1 MRVLVTGAG
10 GLLGGVVC
18 RTAPDEVEVLG
29 GVRSSPAPDGV
40 RSVALDLTSPDAT
53 ATIIEAAPDVVVHC
67 AYGKREADVVGATEA
82 VVDACAA
89 LGAGLVAMSTDALF
103 DGEHA
108 PYRESDPPS
117 PVTDYGR
124 WKAAAEQLVAVRCP
138 DAAIVRT
145 SLIVHPDP
153 PDHGL
158 RWLAESAARGERVT
172 LFDDELRCPIMAAD
186 LATALWELVAMP
198 AERRRGM
205 WHVAGPR
212 PMSRAELGLLLLD
225 HLGLDADAVQIA
237 SQSTVPGPRPRDV
250 TLSCDRMLAELRTRP
265 RIVDAAALAA
275 PWGAGS
281 AG

>member
-18 RTAPDEVEVLG
+18 RTAPDGVEVVG
-29 GVRSSPAPDGV
+29 GVRTSPAPSGV
-40 RSVALDLTSPDAT
+40 HPVALDLSSDEACDA
-53 ATIIEAAPDVVVHC
+53 IVDLAPDSVVHC
-67 AYGKREADVVGATEA
+67 AYGKNHTDVVTATTSVA
-82 VVDACAA
+82 AACAT
-89 LGAGLVAMSTDALF
+89 LGAGLVAVSTDALF

-124 WKAAAEQLVAVRCP
+124 WKAEAEGVVAERCP

-158 RWLAESAARGERVT
+158 RWLAEAATRGERVT
-172 LFDDELRCPIMAAD
+172 LFDDEVRCPVMATD
-186 LATALWELVAMP
+186 LAAALWELVATP
-198 AERRRGM
+198 ADRRRGV

-212 PMSRAELGLLLLD
+212 RMTRAALGFVMVE
-225 HLGLDADAVQIA
+225 HLGIARSLVDVA
-237 SQSTVPGPRPRDV
+237 SQASVPGPRPRDV
-250 TLSCDRMLAELRTRP
+250 SLICDRMLAELEVRP
-265 RIVDAAALAA
+265 REVDAAALAS
-275 PWGAGS
+275 PWRP
-281 AG
+281 